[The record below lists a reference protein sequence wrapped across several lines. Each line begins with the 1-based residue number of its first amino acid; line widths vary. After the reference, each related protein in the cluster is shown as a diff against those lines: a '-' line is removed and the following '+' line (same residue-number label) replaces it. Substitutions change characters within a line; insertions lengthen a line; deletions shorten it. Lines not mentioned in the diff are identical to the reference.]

1 MSQQPRPSS
10 SSRPRIADPIVDP
23 TYLEYLG
30 KRRTKTTQ
38 QQTPVVA
45 EQEPEYSEEHP
56 SEEHLPRDALGE
68 IAVYGTEDGLAT
80 YGPVDWDQF
89 YGTWDTVG
97 QEFKEPIPRGLPVTQ
112 TQIDFLRT
120 EGFEF
125 LGQLGKGSFGTVWR
139 VRASKWIKDKQNN
152 YVVTELACKVLSLS
166 HYGNHCTVKEALE
179 IMTRESDI
187 HSQLNHQNII
197 KSENVFHITDTTSG
211 FPHPIRLLHFM
222 ELCNGDLS
230 TLIYAPPEYRM
241 NESECHKWFVQIAE
255 GLRYLHDR
263 NIVHFDIK
271 PQNILYLVTSS
282 NDHIFKLTDFG
293 TSRTFANPRAIMAGT
308 RGTRKYMAPEMT
320 SGARWYESKHID
332 IYSFGITLAEA
343 ICGRVQLLMGAPQRT
358 IRDILN
364 AAQNWTQSS
373 GSNYGMSQQFAH
385 LLNSMT
391 RTDPKTRPTI
401 QQVCTHVWITTNQ

>member
-1 MSQQPRPSS
+1 MSRHPRPSS
-10 SSRPRIADPIVDP
+10 SSSPKIADPIVDP
-23 TYLEYLG
+23 TYLEYLE
-30 KRRTKTTQ
+30 KRRTKTAQ
-38 QQTPVVA
+38 RQTPVVT

-56 SEEHLPRDALGE
+56 SEEHLPRDTLGE
-68 IAVYGTEDGLAT
+68 IAVYGTKDGLAA
-80 YGPVDWDQF
+80 YGPVNWDQF
-89 YGTWDTVG
+89 YGTWVTVG
-97 QEFKEPIPRGLPVTQ
+97 QEFKEHIPQGLPVTQ

-125 LGQLGKGSFGTVWR
+125 LGKLGKGSFGTVWR

-166 HYGNHCTVKEALE
+166 QYEQNRSVREAMEAL
-179 IMTRESDI
+179 MRESNI
-187 HSQLNHQNII
+187 HRQLNHQNII
-197 KSENVFHITDTTSG
+197 KSQNAFHIMDTTSD
-211 FPHPIRLLHFM
+211 FPHPIRILHFM

-241 NESECHKWFVQIAE
+241 NEFECHKWFVQIAE

-271 PQNILYLVTSS
+271 PQNILYLVTTS
-282 NDHIFKLTDFG
+282 NDRIFKLTDFG

-343 ICGRVQLLMGAPQRT
+343 ICGRVQLPMGAPQTT

-364 AAQNWTQSS
+364 AAQHWTQSL
-373 GSNYGMSQQFAH
+373 GSNYGMSKKCSD
-385 LLNSMT
+385 LLTSMT

-401 QQVCTHVWITTNQ
+401 QQVCTHVWVTTSQ